1 MYSSYTGLNKDQNIM
16 APTIKKY
23 FIYTIFLVSPIAA
36 SLHAQGTKAA
46 VTASFDSKCEFTS
59 QSILNQNNDIA
70 DDRISK
76 LDDNS
81 NQLIAGLSIPKDS
94 LSIAAETNNQTTTN
108 CQENTSI
115 TASYSV
121 LAKDIIENY
130 KYDFSETFIDILF
143 FENIDLART
152 RTI

>member
-1 MYSSYTGLNKDQNIM
+1 M

-23 FIYTIFLVSPIAA
+23 FIYTIFLVSPIAL
-36 SLHAQGTKAA
+36 SLHAQCTKANNNT
-46 VTASFDSKCEFTS
+46 VSFAAKSDKTS
-59 QSILNQNNDIA
+59 SINLNQNNDIA
-70 DDRISK
+70 DERISK
-76 LDDNS
+76 LEGNS

-94 LSIAAETNNQTTTN
+94 LSIAAEANNQSTTTN
-108 CQENTSI
+108 CQENSNI
-115 TASYSV
+115 VAFYSV

-143 FENIDLART
+143 FEDIDLART

>member
-1 MYSSYTGLNKDQNIM
+1 M

-23 FIYTIFLVSPIAA
+23 FIYTIFLVSPIAL
-36 SLHAQGTKAA
+36 SLHAQSTTEANKTVSCITKCG
-46 VTASFDSKCEFTS
+46 KTS
-59 QSILNQNNDIA
+59 PTTLNQKNDIA
-70 DDRISK
+70 DKRISK

-81 NQLIAGLSIPKDS
+81 NLLLAGLSIPKDS
-94 LSIAAETNNQTTTN
+94 LSMAAETNSQSSTSTK
-108 CQENTSI
+108 CQENSLLLSG
-115 TASYSV
+115 SYSV

>member
-1 MYSSYTGLNKDQNIM
+1 M

-23 FIYTIFLVSPIAA
+23 FIYTIFLVSPIAL
-36 SLHAQGTKAA
+36 SLHAQTTTEKTN
-46 VTASFDSKCEFTS
+46 VSCDVKCENTTLV
-59 QSILNQNNDIA
+59 LNQNNDIA
-70 DDRISK
+70 DKHISK

-94 LSIAAETNNQTTTN
+94 LSIATEANGQSTTK
-108 CQENTSI
+108 CQENSSV
-115 TASYSV
+115 TAFYSA

-143 FENIDLART
+143 FEDIDLART

>member
-1 MYSSYTGLNKDQNIM
+1 M
-16 APTIKKY
+16 APSIKKY
-23 FIYTIFLVSPIAA
+23 FIYIIFLVSPIAA
-36 SLHAQGTKAA
+36 INAQSTVGNATVSNDLKCI
-46 VTASFDSKCEFTS
+46 VTACNNNQKTETADTS
-59 QSILNQNNDIA
+59 V
-70 DDRISK
+70 ISK
-76 LDDNS
+76 LDNS
-81 NQLIAGLSIPKDS
+81 NQLAVELSIPKDS
-94 LSIAAETNNQTTTN
+94 FATTTDAKNQTSE
-108 CQENTSI
+108 CLENSSI